1 MPCTSSRALPGA
13 GAYSQDA
20 DSRFSVQGV
29 ESFCLLGPVWLLL
42 SATRLPE
49 IPANL
54 ISPKFPKFEKPRN
67 LKP

>member
-20 DSRFSVQGV
+20 DSRFRVQGV
-29 ESFCLLGPVWLLL
+29 VGPVWLLF